1 MVMAETS
8 GKFTSWWK
16 IKASIL
22 LLLVALKKT
31 AYIMLNIVLFGPP
44 GSGKGTQSEK
54 IIEKYGLKH
63 ISTGDLLRE
72 EVAAQ
77 TELGKQAKA
86 IMDSGELVSDEIV
99 IGMIRNKLEEHK
111 EGAGFIFD
119 GFPRTVEQAR
129 ELRKALT
136 DYDERVS
143 VMISLEVPREE
154 LVKRLLKRGEET
166 GRSDDNLETI
176 NNRIDVYNR
185 QTIPVTYYYQ
195 KMRKHAAVNGMGSI
209 DEIFDR
215 IVEVISRVKE

>member
-1 MVMAETS
+1 
-8 GKFTSWWK
+8 
-16 IKASIL
+16 
-22 LLLVALKKT
+22 
-31 AYIMLNIVLFGPP
+31 MLNLILFGPP

-54 IIEKYGLKH
+54 VIEKYGLVH

-77 TELGKQAKA
+77 TDLGKQAKE
-86 IMDSGELVSDEIV
+86 IMDRGELVSDQIV
-99 IGMIRNKLEEHK
+99 IGMIRNKLEEHQ
-111 EGAGFIFD
+111 EGPGFIFD

-154 LVKRLLKRGEET
+154 LVKRLLNRGKET

-185 QTIPVTYYYQ
+185 QTIPVTYYYG
-195 KMRKHAAVNGMGSI
+195 KMRKHAAVDGTGSV
-209 DEIFDR
+209 DAIFKR
-215 IVEVISRVKE
+215 IVKIIDKVSS

>member
-1 MVMAETS
+1 
-8 GKFTSWWK
+8 
-16 IKASIL
+16 
-22 LLLVALKKT
+22 
-31 AYIMLNIVLFGPP
+31 MLNIVLFGPP

-54 IIEKYGLKH
+54 IIEKYGLVH

-86 IMDSGELVSDEIV
+86 IMDTGELVSDKIV
-99 IGMIRNKLEEHK
+99 IGMIRNKIEEHK
-111 EGAGFIFD
+111 DGAGFIFD

-136 DYDERVS
+136 DYDERVG
-143 VMISLEVPREE
+143 VMISLEVSREE
-154 LVKRLLKRGEET
+154 LVQRLLKRGEQT
-166 GRSDDNLETI
+166 GRSDDKLETI

-195 KMRKHAAVNGMGSI
+195 KMRKHAAVDGTGSI
-209 DEIFDR
+209 DKIFDR
-215 IVEVISRVKE
+215 ITEVISKVKE

>member
-1 MVMAETS
+1 
-8 GKFTSWWK
+8 
-16 IKASIL
+16 
-22 LLLVALKKT
+22 
-31 AYIMLNIVLFGPP
+31 MLNIVLFGPP

-54 IIEKYGLKH
+54 IIKKYGLVH

-77 TELGKQAKA
+77 TDLGKKAKA
-86 IMDSGELVSDEIV
+86 IMDKGELVSDKIV
-99 IGMIRNKLEEHK
+99 IKMIRKKLGENQN
-111 EGAGFIFD
+111 GAGFIFD

-136 DYDERVS
+136 DYDERIS

-154 LVKRLLKRGEET
+154 LVKRLLNRGKET

-185 QTIPVTYYYQ
+185 QTIPVTYYYD
-195 KMRKHAAVNGMGSI
+195 KMHKHAAVEGIGSV
-209 DEIFDR
+209 DKIFDR
-215 IVEVISRVKE
+215 IVEVISKVKDE